1 MWHYLALGVV
11 MALTVA
17 CARTPPDASP
27 PSATQPA
34 QANSGVVA
42 TPSSTPA
49 FDPEDI
55 PPGAAREFSTDFT
68 RHSVP
73 YREILSGGPPKDGI
87 PAIDAPR
94 YVSVKAADEWL
105 RDREPVVLFALNGDA
120 RAFPLQILTWHE
132 IVNTEVGGVPVTVTF
147 CPLCNTAIVFDRRY
161 GDLVLDFGTTGRLR
175 YSNLIMYDRQTE
187 SWWQQATGEA
197 IVGTL
202 TGAQLTTYPAAI
214 VSWQAFKEA
223 YPDGNVLSR
232 ETGFNRAYGRN
243 PYVGY
248 DDIESRSFLYDGPT
262 IDGRLPP
269 MARVLTVAGE
279 NDAVAFPYD
288 VLAEVHV
295 ANETVDG
302 KPIVVFWAEGTA
314 SALDENVI
322 AESRDVGAALAFS
335 RLLDGQVLTFWW
347 DGEAIRDEQTNS
359 RWSPLG
365 QAVEGALAGRQLEP
379 VVSINHFW
387 FSWAAFRPDTRLF
400 LP

>member
-1 MWHYLALGVV
+1 MRQWVLFSVILFLLAACGAPVP
-11 MALTVA
+11 APSPEPSARPTQSFETPTVA
-17 CARTPPDASP
+17 A
-27 PSATQPA
+27 
-34 QANSGVVA
+34 
-42 TPSSTPA
+42 A
-49 FDPEDI
+49 FDPNEI
-55 PPGAAREFSTDFT
+55 PPGAQREFSTDFT

-73 YREILSGGPPKDGI
+73 YSEILSGGPPKDGI

-94 YVSVKAADEWL
+94 YVSVQDADAWL
-105 RDREPVVLFALNGDA
+105 RDREPVIMLVLNGDA

-132 IVNTEVGGVPVTVTF
+132 IVNTEVGGIPVTVTF

-161 GDLVLDFGTTGRLR
+161 GDMVLDFGTTGRLR

-202 TGAQLTTYPAAI
+202 TGATLTTYPAAI
-214 VSWQAFKEA
+214 VAWETFKTT
-223 YPDGNVLSR
+223 YPDGLVLSR

-248 DDIESRSFLYDGPT
+248 DDIDNRPFLYDGPT

-279 NDAVAFPYD
+279 TEAVAFPYD
-288 VLAEVHV
+288 VLAEVRV

-302 KPIVVFWAEGTA
+302 EPIVVFWAPGTA
-314 SALDENVI
+314 SALDDNVI

-335 RLLDGQVLTFWW
+335 RVLNDRVLTFTW
-347 DGEAIRDEQTNS
+347 DGETIRDTETNS
-359 RWSPLG
+359 VWLPVGR
-365 QAVEGALAGRQLEP
+365 AVEGELKGQALSP